1 MKYELL
7 KSQKKFL
14 EVPHD
19 LEMDV
24 CVYQGGFG
32 SGKTWAGSL
41 LGVLLALKFPGVTG
55 LVGAQTY
62 SLVRDTTLSSYFEH
76 LENFG
81 MKSGKDY
88 FYNKSDQKLEF
99 QNGSR
104 ILFRHF
110 DEPNKLKSLNLG
122 FVEME
127 EMSDIPYDTFKMLLG
142 RMRQHISPAW
152 KGFKYRVFGHTNPE
166 TRKGWIYR
174 TFVASKRENFRLI
187 QAPSTENIHL
197 PKAFL
202 ENMKNLYDENYYKMN
217 VLGRFDD
224 STNNL
229 AVKNFDLK
237 NLRKLYYRSDLPLH
251 ISCDF
256 NVDPMCW
263 ILAYKDAERAYFF
276 DEIILENTTT
286 VQTCE
291 EFARRYGGHRAR
303 IIINGDASGDNRSC
317 TSEYTN
323 YLLMKRCF
331 SNLGFRQVD
340 IEIRGFNPPIKNRIS
355 AFNCLIKSQN
365 GARRLFIDPK
375 CEKLLYNIENLK
387 YREGSSILDLP
398 GYQKIR
404 SQPETKFLGHPFDA
418 ASCLVDYYFPI
429 V

>member
-152 KGFKYRVFGHTNPE
+152 KDFKYRVFGHTNPE

-174 TFVASKRENFRLI
+174 TFVASKRPNFRLI

-237 NLRKLYYRSDLPLH
+237 NLRKLCYRSDLPLH

-355 AFNCLIKSQN
+355 AFNCLVKSQN
-365 GARRLFIDPK
+365 GTRRLFIDPK

-418 ASCLVDYYFPI
+418 ASYLVEYYFPI

>member
-1 MKYELL
+1 MEYRLL

-19 LEMDV
+19 LDMDV

-41 LGVLLALKFPGVTG
+41 LGVLLALKFPGIAG

-62 SLVRDTTLSSYFEH
+62 SLVRDTTLSTYFEH

-81 MKSGKDY
+81 MHEGKDY
-88 FYNKSDQKLEF
+88 FFNKSAQKLEF
-99 QNGSR
+99 KNGSSV
-104 ILFRHF
+104 LFRHF

-122 FVEME
+122 FVEIE
-127 EMSDIPYDTFKMLLG
+127 EMSDIPYSTFKMLLG
-142 RMRQHISPAW
+142 RMRQHIRPDW

-166 TRKGWIYR
+166 NRKGWIYK
-174 TFVASKRENFRLI
+174 TFITSKLPNFRFI

-197 PKAFL
+197 PKAYL
-202 ENMKNLYDENYYKMN
+202 ENMKNLYDENYYKIN
-217 VLGRFDD
+217 VLGQFDD
-224 STNNL
+224 SSNNL
-229 AVKNFDLK
+229 VIKNFDENNLK
-237 NLRKLYYRSDLPLH
+237 KLRYIRDLPLH

-263 ILAYKDAERAYFF
+263 LLGYKDAERAYFI
-276 DEIILENTTT
+276 DEIVLENTTT
-286 VQTCE
+286 VLACE
-291 EFARRYGGHRAR
+291 EFFRRYGEHRGR

-323 YLLMKRCF
+323 YILMKKCLSGF
-331 SNLGFRQVD
+331 GFRFVD
-340 IEIRGFNPPIKNRIS
+340 IEIRAFNPLIKNRIN
-355 AFNCLIKSQN
+355 AFNCLVKSQN
-365 GARRLFIDPK
+365 GDRRLFIDPK
-375 CEKLLYNIENLK
+375 CKKLLYNIENLK

-398 GYQKIR
+398 AYSTIR
-404 SQPETKFLGHPFDA
+404 QNPETKFLGHPFDA
-418 ASCLVDYYFPI
+418 ASYLVEYYFPI